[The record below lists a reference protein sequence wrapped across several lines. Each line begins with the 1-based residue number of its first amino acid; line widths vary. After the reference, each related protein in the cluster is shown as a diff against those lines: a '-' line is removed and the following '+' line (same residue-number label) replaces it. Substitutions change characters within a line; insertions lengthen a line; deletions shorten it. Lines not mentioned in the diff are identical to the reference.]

1 MNPAHRKADRI
12 FLGIASVLALTGIF
26 VFLSASMGLLVR
38 DEELFRSVVKNQLL
52 LGFMGGTL
60 ALLVVSRIPYL
71 RFRRLALPSFLG
83 ALFLTILVFTPIG
96 FEHGGAKRWV
106 SLFGFSFQPSEI
118 LKPTFVLY
126 FAALLASFGERVK
139 TVSYGLAPAA
149 ILLAII
155 GVLLLAQ
162 PDLGTYAIIYGAA
175 LGMLAAAGVR
185 MVYISILAL
194 TAVSGV
200 AALALIRPYVL
211 GRLLTFLDPGR
222 DPFGASY
229 QVNQSLVAIGSGGI
243 TGKGF
248 GQSVQKFG
256 QLPEP
261 IGDSIFAVASEEFG
275 LLGGLFII
283 FLFVAFAVAGL
294 RIARRAPDRFS
305 GLLVTGLVILITGQ
319 AFLNIAS
326 MIAVAPIVGV
336 PLPFVS
342 HGGTALFVVLLAT
355 GIILQVS
362 KYQRH

>member
-1 MNPAHRKADRI
+1 MNAVHRKADRV
-12 FLGIASVLALTGIF
+12 FLGIAAALALTGVF

-38 DEELFRSVVKNQLL
+38 DEELFRSVIKNQLL
-52 LGFMGGTL
+52 LGFLGGIL
-60 ALLVVSRIPYL
+60 ALLIMSRIPHPRL
-71 RFRRLALPSFLG
+71 KRLALPSFIG
-83 ALFLTILVFTPIG
+83 ALLLTVLVFTPIG
-96 FEHGGAKRWV
+96 FEHGGATRWV
-106 SLFGFSFQPSEI
+106 SLFGFSFQPSEL
-118 LKPTFVLY
+118 LKPTFILY

-139 TVSYGLAPAA
+139 TVSYGLLPAA
-149 ILLAII
+149 ILLTII

-162 PDLGTYAIIYGAA
+162 PDLGTYALLYGAA
-175 LGMLAAAGVR
+175 LGMLAVAGARLTHIGILTAAAMAGVA
-185 MVYISILAL
+185 VLA
-194 TAVSGV
+194 VV
-200 AALALIRPYVL
+200 RPYVL

-283 FLFVAFAVAGL
+283 FLFVAFAIAGL
-294 RIARRAPDRFS
+294 QIARRAPDRFS
-305 GLLVTGLVILITGQ
+305 GLLVAGLVILITGQ

-326 MIAVAPIVGV
+326 MLAVAPIVGV

-342 HGGTALFVVLLAT
+342 HGGTALFIVLLQT

-362 KYQRH
+362 KYQRQ